1 MSSQAC
7 AYEYAGGRCEV
18 YSSVGRGSD
27 EDGQLNIREQEGL
40 QMVVFGHACDGG
52 IGVESS

>member
-1 MSSQAC
+1 VSSQAC

-40 QMVVFGHACDGG
+40 QMVVFGHACGGG
-52 IGVESS
+52 IGVGSS